1 MKIILFLPSF
11 ENCRRRCGADWGMW
25 EPGALFSG
33 VCVDKP
39 ANQQCD
45 YLCRK
50 GEKLLSGSCKNKKC
64 VCVCWI
70 SRLYD
75 VLYR

>member
-1 MKIILFLPSF
+1 MAWKTLFVLCFFLIAALSSQEGVVKVEECEKPS
-11 ENCRRRCGADWGMW
+11 
-25 EPGALFSG
+25 ALFSG

-64 VCVCWI
+64 VCVC
-70 SRLYD
+70 
-75 VLYR
+75 

>member
-1 MKIILFLPSF
+1 MLTKNIMVFLLLETVEEGVAKVEECEKPS
-11 ENCRRRCGADWGMW
+11 
-25 EPGALFSG
+25 ALFSG

-64 VCVCWI
+64 VCVC
-70 SRLYD
+70 
-75 VLYR
+75 